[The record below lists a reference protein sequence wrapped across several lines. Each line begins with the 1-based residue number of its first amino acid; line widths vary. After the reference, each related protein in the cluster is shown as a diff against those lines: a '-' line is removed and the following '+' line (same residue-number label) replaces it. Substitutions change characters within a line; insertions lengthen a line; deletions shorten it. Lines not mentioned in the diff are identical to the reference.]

1 MQYSIQ
7 QATDANGLRLKTTL
21 YLVAVIIYNVFFH
34 PLAKFPGPKSC
45 AATCIPYAYDSVR
58 GRSGQSTKALHKK
71 YGDVVRVSPNE
82 LSFTNSEAWKAIY
95 GSRPGHAQNQKDSG
109 FYPPTIGG
117 AASLVISNDE
127 DHYRF
132 RRTLSHA
139 FSESSLRAQEPIVK
153 SYVDLLMQRLR
164 ENCAGGSKPLN
175 MVSWYNFTTF
185 DIIGD
190 MAFGESFGCLQ
201 NSTYHKWVS
210 FVFSNIR
217 YGSYRN
223 VARRFPGSKFL
234 LRLIVPAHLPKEDQW
249 HRQLTTEKVKGR
261 LAKSN
266 DRMDFFA
273 HILKQKDTERALS
286 FPEMLTNSSSFIIAG
301 SETTASLLSGIT
313 YYLLKNE
320 RVLEK
325 LQQEVRGAFKSEAD
339 ITVAA
344 CNRLEYLNAVLME
357 GLRIFPPAPTG
368 LPRVINGQ
376 GTVINGRWVPGG
388 VSPALFHM
396 GLRYMLNLFV
406 YRLSWLYHILLPSTQ
421 RRTSQTQSPS
431 SQSGFLEILDS
442 PMMIKRC
449 FSRSVLGPGIALDGS
464 MFPSIF
470 LRFVLSS

>member
-1 MQYSIQ
+1 MVWLIAS
-7 QATDANGLRLKTTL
+7 KTIL
-21 YLVAVIIYNVFFH
+21 YPVAVIIYNVFFH
-34 PLAKFPGPKSC
+34 PLAKFPGPKSR
-45 AATCIPYAYDSVR
+45 AATNIPYAYAGVR
-58 GRSGQSTKALHKK
+58 GRQGQSTKELHAQ

-82 LSFTNSEAWKAIY
+82 LSFINSEAWKAIY
-95 GSRPGHAQNQKDSG
+95 GARPGHPQNQKDAG

-117 AASLVISNDE
+117 VPSITVSNDE
-127 DHYRF
+127 DHHRI
-132 RRTLSHA
+132 RRTVSHG
-139 FSESSLRAQEPIVK
+139 FSEISLRAQEPILK

-164 ENCAGGSKPLN
+164 ENCDAGSKPVN

-201 NSTYHKWVS
+201 NSTYHRWVS

-223 VARRFPGSKFL
+223 VARRFPGSRFL
-234 LRLIVPAHLPKEDQW
+234 LRLMVPAHLPQEDQR

-286 FPEMLTNSSSFIIAG
+286 FAEMLPMSSSFIIAG

-320 RVLEK
+320 HVLGK
-325 LQQEVRGAFKSEAD
+325 LQQEIRGTFKSEAD

-344 CNRLEYLNAVLME
+344 CTQLEYFTAVLME
-357 GLRIFPPAPTG
+357 GLRVFPPAPIG

-376 GTVINGRWVPGG
+376 GTLITGRWVPGG
-388 VSPALFHM
+388 VSSAPFPA
-396 GLRYMLNLFV
+396 
-406 YRLSWLYHILLPSTQ
+406 S
-421 RRTSQTQSPS
+421 
-431 SQSGFLEILDS
+431 
-442 PMMIKRC
+442 
-449 FSRSVLGPGIALDGS
+449 
-464 MFPSIF
+464 
-470 LRFVLSS
+470 